1 MTSDKIIIGVSG
13 GSGSG
18 KTSFVNSVRSLFTK
32 DELCILS
39 MDEYYHPRET
49 QREDQ
54 QGVKNFDLPSSIDY
68 QLFKTDLEK
77 LIKGESVVKKEYTF
91 NNAEKEPRM
100 LSFKSAPIILVEG
113 LFVFYYNEISD
124 LLDFK
129 VFISASDDLK
139 VIRRIKRDRIE
150 RNYPLDDVL
159 YRYAHH
165 VKPSYEEFIAPYK
178 EEVDI
183 IINNNNNYDKGLS
196 ILKGFMNDF
205 LK

>member
-1 MTSDKIIIGVSG
+1 MASDKILIGISG

-18 KTSFVNSVRSLFTK
+18 KTSFVNSIRSLFTEE
-32 DELCILS
+32 ELCILS
-39 MDEYYHPRET
+39 MDEYYHPRES
-49 QREDQ
+49 QQVDQ
-54 QGVKNFDLPSSIDY
+54 EGFKNFDLPSSIDY
-68 QLFKTDLEK
+68 KSFKNDIEK
-77 LIKGESVVKKEYTF
+77 LITGKTVEKEEYTF
-91 NNAEKEPRM
+91 NNAKKEPR
-100 LSFKSAPIILVEG
+100 LLFFKPAPIIIVEG
-113 LFVFYYNEISD
+113 LFLFYYNEISE
-124 LLDFK
+124 LLDYK

-183 IINNNNNYDKGLS
+183 VINNNKSYDKGLN

>member
-77 LIKGESVVKKEYTF
+77 LIKGETVVKKEYTF

-124 LLDFK
+124 LLDYK

-139 VIRRIKRDRIE
+139 VIRRIKRDRTE

>member
-77 LIKGESVVKKEYTF
+77 LIKGETVVKKEYTF

-124 LLDFK
+124 LLDYK